1 MTAMYRV
8 QLRLSFLFLTLM
20 LTVLACNL
28 PEVMGLGS
36 TPTPSITPT
45 PTVTQ
50 TPTPTPTYLPSSQL
64 QTAEKANFNGEWDR
78 ALIEYQK
85 VFEQTINPIDRGS
98 AQLGIGVTLIRVGR
112 FQEAV
117 ETLDLFITSYPD
129 HDRLG
134 QGFFHRAQ
142 AQEALGR
149 FGEAAQDYQQYLIH
163 RPGLIDAYVQELRGD
178 ALKADGDHS
187 AAVAVYK
194 DALQAPQLSSG
205 LEIEIKIAQ
214 TYASMG
220 DYIMA
225 ISKYSEIYDRTISDY
240 TKAQMDYLRG
250 QAYTALG
257 QIDQAYALY
266 LHAVENYH
274 RSDYSYLG
282 LVALVQAGFQV
293 NELDR
298 GMVDYFAEEYGFA
311 LAAFNRYLTTYPVE
325 HDGAV
330 HYYKGLTLRELDR
343 YEDAVNE
350 WDLLIDDH
358 PGDYYWDQGCEQKA
372 YTEWAYLGQYDQA
385 VQTLMDFVAAV
396 PDHDRASE
404 FLYDAARARERS
416 GQLEQAAQLWE
427 RLGTDYPNSEWT
439 FRGLFL
445 SGIARYRLND
455 FKGSQAALQRSL
467 EVAVEPS
474 DRAAVYLWI
483 GKLHQAQGEEESA
496 QAAWRIAMDAD
507 PNSYYAIRA
516 EDLLAGRKP
525 FQPLGVFNFDVDLE
539 VERQEAEKWMRAT
552 FPITGPE
559 PLSDLDSRLVNDLRM
574 VRGGEF
580 WRLGLYNQARLEFES
595 LRDEYE
601 NDAETNYRLMHYFLD
616 LGLYRSAIIAA
627 WQVIHLGGIDYAT
640 IEAAP
645 IYLYYIRFAP
655 YFGEL
660 ILPQALDRG
669 LDGLFLLSVA
679 RQESFFESFA
689 ISYAGARGLMQVI
702 PNTGQEIFNELGWPP
717 GYTDDDLYR
726 PVVSVRMGSYYLAAQ
741 RDRFDGDLYASLAAY
756 NAGPGAA
763 IIWKELAPEDPDLFV
778 EVIRYGQTRD
788 YIRTIYWAYANYCN
802 LYIE

>member
-1 MTAMYRV
+1 MYRV
-8 QLRLSFLFLTLM
+8 QLRLSFLFLTL
-20 LTVLACNL
+20 LFTVLACNL

-50 TPTPTPTYLPSSQL
+50 TPTPTPTYLPSSRL

-98 AQLGIGVTLIRVGR
+98 AQLGKGVTLIRVGR

-117 ETLDLFITSYPD
+117 EALDLFITSYPD

-149 FGEAAQDYQQYLIH
+149 VGEAAQDYQQYLIH
-163 RPGLIDAYVQELRGD
+163 RPGLIDTYVQELRGD

-194 DALQAPQLSSG
+194 DALQAPQLSDG

-225 ISKYSEIYDRTISDY
+225 LSKYSEIYDRTISDY
-240 TKAQMDYLRG
+240 TKARMDYLRG

-257 QIDQAYALY
+257 QIDQAHALY

-282 LVALVQAGFQV
+282 LVALVQAGVQV

-298 GMVDYFAEEYGFA
+298 GMVDYFAEQYGVA

-325 HDGAV
+325 HDGMV

-358 PGDYYWDQGCEQKA
+358 PGDHYWDQGWEQKA
-372 YTEWAYLGQYDQA
+372 YTQWAYLGQYDQA
-385 VQTLMDFVAAV
+385 VQTLMDFVAAI

-404 FLYDAARARERS
+404 FLYDAARARERA
-416 GQLEQAAQLWE
+416 GQLEQAAQLWD
-427 RLGTDYPNSEWT
+427 RLGTDYPDSEWT

-445 SGIARYRLND
+445 SGIARYRLSD
-455 FKGSQAALQRSL
+455 FKGSQAALQRGL

-483 GKLHQAQGEEESA
+483 GKLHRAQGEEESA
-496 QAAWRIAMDAD
+496 QAAWRIAMEAD
-507 PNSYYAIRA
+507 PNGYYAIRA
-516 EDLLAGRKP
+516 EDLLAGREP
-525 FQPLGVFNFDVDLE
+525 FRPLGVFNFDVDLE
-539 VERQEAEKWMRAT
+539 VERQEAEEWMRAT

-559 PLSDLDSRLVNDLRM
+559 PLSELDSRLVNDPRM

-601 NDAETNYRLMHYFLD
+601 NDAETTYRLMHYFLD

-640 IEAAP
+640 IEASP
-645 IYLYYIRFAP
+645 IYLCYIRFAP

-660 ILPQALDRG
+660 ILPAALDRG

-679 RQESFFESFA
+679 RQESLFESFA

-702 PNTGQEIFNELGWPP
+702 PSTGQDIFNELGWPP

-726 PVVSVRMGSYYLAAQ
+726 PVVSVRMGSYYLATQ
-741 RDRFDGDLYASLAAY
+741 RDRFDSDLYASLAAY

-763 IIWKELAPEDPDLFV
+763 IIWKELAPEDPDLFL
-778 EVIRYGQTRD
+778 EVIRYDQTRN
-788 YIRTIYWAYANYCN
+788 YIRTIYWAYSNYCN

>member
-1 MTAMYRV
+1 MAAMYRV
-8 QLRLSFLFLTLM
+8 LLRLSLLFIT
-20 LTVLACNL
+20 LTVALLACNL
-28 PEVMGLGS
+28 PEVIGLS
-36 TPTPSITPT
+36 PTPTPSLTPT
-45 PTVTQ
+45 PTATQ
-50 TPTPTPTYLPSSQL
+50 TPTPTPTYLPSSRL
-64 QTAEKANFNGEWDR
+64 QTAERANFNGEWDR
-78 ALIEYQK
+78 ALVEYQRIL
-85 VFEQTINPIDRGS
+85 EQTVNPNERGS
-98 AQLGIGVTLIRVGR
+98 AQLGIGATLINIGR
-112 FQEAV
+112 FQDAYEA
-117 ETLDLFITSYPD
+117 LDLYIYSYPD
-129 HDRLG
+129 HFRLG
-134 QGFFHRAQ
+134 QGYFHRAQ
-142 AQEALGR
+142 TLEALGR

-178 ALKADGDHS
+178 ALKAVGNYS
-187 AAVAVYK
+187 AAIAVYK
-194 DALQAPQLSSG
+194 DALQAPQLGVG
-205 LEIEIKIAQ
+205 LEIEIKIAR

-220 DYIMA
+220 DYAMAVSKYTEIFNRA
-225 ISKYSEIYDRTISDY
+225 ISDD

-257 QIDQAYALY
+257 QLDQAYTFY

-282 LVALVQAGFQV
+282 LVALVEAGVLV

-298 GMVDYFAEEYGFA
+298 GLVDYFAEQYGVA
-311 LAAFNRYLTTYPVE
+311 LAAFNRYLAAYPVE
-325 HDGAV
+325 HDGTV

-343 YEDAVNE
+343 YADAVNE

-358 PGDYYWDQGCEQKA
+358 PGDHYWDQACEQKA
-372 YTEWAYLGQYDQA
+372 YTQWAYMGQYDQA

-404 FLYDAARARERS
+404 FLYDAARVRERS

-427 RLGTDYPNSEWT
+427 QLGTDYPDSEWT

-445 SGIARYRLND
+445 AGIARYRLND
-455 FKGSQAALQRSL
+455 YKGSQAALQRSL

-474 DRAAVYLWI
+474 DRAASYLWI
-483 GKLHQAQGEEESA
+483 GKSHQAQGEEESA
-496 QAAWRIAMDAD
+496 QAAWRIAMEAD
-507 PNSYYAIRA
+507 PNSYYALRA
-516 EDLLAGRKP
+516 EDLLAGREP
-525 FQPLGVFNFDVDLE
+525 FQPLGVFDFNVDLE
-539 VERQEAEKWMRAT
+539 VERQEAEEWIKAT
-552 FPITGPE
+552 FAITDSE
-559 PLSDLDSRLVNDLRM
+559 PLSELGSRLANDPRM
-574 VRGGEF
+574 VRGEEF
-580 WRLGLYNQARLEFES
+580 WQLGLYNQARTEFES
-595 LRDEYE
+595 LRDESE
-601 NDAETNYRLMHYFLD
+601 NDAEANYRLMHYFRD

-645 IYLYYIRFAP
+645 VYLSYIRFAP

-679 RQESFFESFA
+679 RQESLFEGFA
-689 ISYAGARGLMQVI
+689 ISYADARGLMQII
-702 PNTGQEIFNELGWPP
+702 PSTGQDIFNELGWPP
-717 GYTDDDLYR
+717 GYTEDDLYR
-726 PVVSVRMGSYYLAAQ
+726 PAVSVRMGSHYLATQ
-741 RDRFDGDLYASLAAY
+741 RDRFNGDLYASLAAY

-763 IIWKELAPEDPDLFV
+763 MIWKELAPEDPDLFL
-778 EVIRYGQTRD
+778 EVVRYGQTRD